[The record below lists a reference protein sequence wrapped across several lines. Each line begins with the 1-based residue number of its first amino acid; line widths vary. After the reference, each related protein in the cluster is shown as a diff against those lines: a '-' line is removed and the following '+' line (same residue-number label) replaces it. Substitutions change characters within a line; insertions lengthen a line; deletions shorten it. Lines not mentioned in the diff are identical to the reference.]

1 MAVDGAAEDFE
12 GGIEP
17 PLAPPALSMEDW
29 ERKVLAP
36 ESAADRVSEIEK
48 ELLRARSRAVR
59 PGRTLA
65 AMTMPIELP
74 DEVARGVLAVARARG
89 VRPEQVVIE
98 AVQAEVG
105 SSDAGGPDNPFSS
118 VQDEL
123 RQIAF
128 DGSLRA
134 EIDSWSDDPDLAV
147 G

>member
-1 MAVDGAAEDFE
+1 
-12 GGIEP
+12 
-17 PLAPPALSMEDW
+17 MEDC

-74 DEVARGVLAVARARG
+74 DEVARRVLAMARARG

-105 SSDAGGPDNPFSS
+105 SGDADVPDNPFSS
-118 VQDEL
+118 VQDDL

-134 EIDSWSDDPDLAV
+134 EIDSWVDDPDLAV